1 VHSEKLAG
9 TERHL
14 DVAKGHSVRAQD
26 KTDELKQLN
35 RSIFVPVITFN
46 KDKKRAAQEAKLLAR
61 YEEEQGER
69 EKAML
74 DIRETQNRIGRA
86 ATYGRAGEDEEG
98 IGRGRIKTEEQL
110 SARKNARGR
119 YQFEATGSDD
129 ELENELDDNL
139 DDISQATKNLKMLG
153 LAMGQEIDNQNKRIE
168 RIEDKTTA
176 LDTRVYSNTMAVRNP
191 TTCFIMLCSTTD
203 KYSSRR
209 SSDRCDIF
217 SVRVCICSSTWNT
230 VATLEG
236 RGHAKIM

>member
-1 VHSEKLAG
+1 LIKLGVLAADAAHSEKLSS

-61 YEEEQGER
+61 YEEEREER
-69 EKAML
+69 EKSMM
-74 DIRETQNRIGRA
+74 DVRDTQNRIGRA

-98 IGRGRIKTEEQL
+98 IGRGRIKTDEQI
-110 SARKNARGR
+110 SARKNARQR

-139 DDISQATKNLKMLG
+139 DDISQATKSLKMLG

-168 RIEDKTTA
+168 RIDEKTTA

-191 TTCFIMLCSTTD
+191 STRFIRLCSITA
-203 KYSSRR
+203 KHSSRR
-209 SSDRCDIF
+209 SSDRCVIF
-217 SVRVCICSSTWNT
+217 SVR
-230 VATLEG
+230 LF
-236 RGHAKIM
+236 K